1 MFVCILQKTKQAS
14 EDIPV
19 FEKLQVKQAK
29 DIIKPFIL
37 RRLKRDVLRHL
48 PKKYDEMVV
57 VPMVSS
63 QREQYEALVNQFKR
77 IGDEVSTLRKKFV
90 LAVHFWLDVRWEAKR
105 HTTAWQ

>member
-1 MFVCILQKTKQAS
+1 MHLQKSKQAS

-37 RRLKRDVLRHL
+37 RRLKRDVMRHL

-57 VPMVSS
+57 VPMVQS
-63 QREQYEALVNQFKR
+63 QKEQYEALVNQFKR
-77 IGDEVSTLRKKFV
+77 IGDEVSPFFWPPNMSV
-90 LAVHFWLDVRWEAKR
+90 LKCAVFLIFYLND
-105 HTTAWQ
+105 